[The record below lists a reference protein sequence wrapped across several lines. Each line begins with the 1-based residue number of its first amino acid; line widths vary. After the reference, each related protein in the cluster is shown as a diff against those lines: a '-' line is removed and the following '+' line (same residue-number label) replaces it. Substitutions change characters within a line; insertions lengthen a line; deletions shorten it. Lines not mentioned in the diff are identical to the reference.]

1 VWSESGGGGRDEK
14 VRAKIQEELQ
24 ARVYP
29 VGVDGVTSRYV
40 SLASGL
46 RVRVV
51 EAGQG
56 DAVPVLLVPGW
67 GCGAWI
73 FHETISPI
81 ASAGFH
87 AIAVEL
93 KGHGFSDKPT
103 SAGEYT
109 FGSMRD
115 HLIDVLDALEIDS
128 AHLLGHS
135 MGAAI
140 VAHVASV
147 APERARSVV
156 LVAPVGFAGVPGM
169 GLFRALTPAVA
180 VGLLPFIATKALI
193 RLMLRFVYGS
203 MAHASNR
210 DVEEFWAPTRTPGFV
225 HALRNLLHEFGWSE
239 QFPRIGV
246 PCMTIVGAGDLLS
259 RVSDTAR
266 YAGPGGRVRGLVI
279 HGAGHVILSEA
290 PRIVNAA
297 LVNFFRSGT
306 APYIQST

>member
-1 VWSESGGGGRDEK
+1 M
-14 VRAKIQEELQ
+14 
-24 ARVYP
+24 YP
-29 VGVDGVTSRYV
+29 AGVEGVTARYLR
-40 SLASGL
+40 LASGL

-51 EAGQG
+51 EAGPT
-56 DAVPVLLVPGW
+56 DAAPVVLVPGW

-73 FHETISPI
+73 FHETILPL
-81 ASAGFH
+81 ASAGFR

-103 SAGEYT
+103 SRGEYT
-109 FGSMRD
+109 VESMRD
-115 HLIDVLDALEIDS
+115 HLIDVLDALEAGS

-135 MGAAI
+135 MGASIA
-140 VAHVASV
+140 AHVASF
-147 APERARSVV
+147 APERVRSVV
-156 LVAPVGFAGVPGM
+156 LVAPVGFAGVRGM

-203 MAHASNR
+203 MARASNR

-239 QFPRIGV
+239 PFPSIGV
-246 PCMTIVGAGDLLS
+246 PWMTIVGTEDLLS
-259 RVSDTAR
+259 TVPDTRR
-266 YAGPGGRVRGLVI
+266 YAGPDGRVRGIVI
-279 HGAGHVILSEA
+279 RGAGHVIFPEV
-290 PRIVNAA
+290 PQIVNAA

-306 APYIQST
+306 APYIQ